1 MKVEIIELGDRAA
14 KFVLSGVAPAF
25 ANSIRRAMLAEV
37 PTLAIDYVN
46 IYDNTSVLFDEQLVL
61 RLGLI
66 PLITDLDSYILP
78 SECSCDGEGC
88 SQCQVSLTL
97 SAEGPKTVYS
107 TELVSADPSVM
118 PAEVVPLIKLSERH
132 RISLEAIARL
142 GTGHDHAKWQAGIAC
157 GYKNVPKITISDECD
172 ACGMCVDACPR
183 GVLVI
188 ADDAVK
194 VVDERAC
201 SLCRLCE
208 GVCELNKIY
217 DVIVVGTHPDSFIVT
232 AETDGSMQIR
242 ELITRS
248 AENISDRAEAL
259 DGYLSVIDMEMEMDH
274 HAT

>member
-1 MKVEIIELGDRAA
+1 MNVEVVELDDRKA
-14 KFVLSGVAPAF
+14 KFMLSGVTHAF
-25 ANSIRRAMLAEV
+25 ANSLRRGMLAEI

-66 PLITDLDSYILP
+66 PLKTDLDSYVLP
-78 SECSCDGEGC
+78 SDCGCGGEGC
-88 SQCQVSLTL
+88 PQCQVSLTL
-97 SAEGPKTVYS
+97 SVEGPKVAYS

-118 PAEVVPLIKLSERH
+118 PADAVPIVKLAEGQ
-132 RISLEAIARL
+132 RISLEAVARL

-157 GYKNVPKITISDECD
+157 GYKNMPHITVLEECD

-188 ADDAVK
+188 ADETVE

-208 GVCELNKIY
+208 SVCELDWIKVDTY
-217 DVIVVGTHPDSFIVT
+217 PDSVIFT
-232 AETDGSMQIR
+232 AESDGSMPIT
-242 ELITRS
+242 ELIIRS
-248 AENISDRAEAL
+248 ADNIKERATAL
-259 DGYLSVIDMEMEMDH
+259 DKYLGIID
-274 HAT
+274 A